1 MGDSKPAEQQNAGD
15 SPNLEDLKRQL
26 GEKCAQEE
34 RLRQERQAMEA
45 RIAELQHE
53 AEERVKI
60 RLAEAVASSEAEAA
74 ATAAAAEA
82 PAEAASTETVQV
94 TVDDAPEPTTVGQ
107 ANQDDTTDASATQ
120 AKSEEAVSG
129 A

>member
-1 MGDSKPAEQQNAGD
+1 MGKLSGLRLSRNAWIRHAQLPRMQQEEKQQLHGSVDAGTAAVPEVDSKPTEQQNAGD

-26 GEKCAQEE
+26 SEKCAQEE

-53 AEERVKI
+53 AEERVKM

-74 ATAAAAEA
+74 
-82 PAEAASTETVQV
+82 
-94 TVDDAPEPTTVGQ
+94 
-107 ANQDDTTDASATQ
+107 
-120 AKSEEAVSG
+120 
-129 A
+129 

>member
-26 GEKCAQEE
+26 SEKCAQEE
-34 RLRQERQAMEA
+34 RLRQERHAMEA

-53 AEERVKI
+53 AEERVKM

-74 ATAAAAEA
+74 ASAAAEA

>member
-26 GEKCAQEE
+26 SEKCAQEE

-53 AEERVKI
+53 AEERVKM
-60 RLAEAVASSEAEAA
+60 RLAEAGASSEAE
-74 ATAAAAEA
+74 AAAAEA